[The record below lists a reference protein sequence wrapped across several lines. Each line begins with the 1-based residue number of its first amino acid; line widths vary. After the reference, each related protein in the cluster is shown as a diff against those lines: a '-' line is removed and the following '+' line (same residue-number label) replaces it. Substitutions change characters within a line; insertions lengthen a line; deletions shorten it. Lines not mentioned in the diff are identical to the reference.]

1 MNKYSAAI
9 IHYSTEHSKRER
21 GSGVSAKRSWLIWII
36 LFCHGLCEAA
46 HGSQT
51 ECPELGS
58 KGGLI
63 QGLTHS
69 LPLHREECYFNRS
82 GEALTEQESTE
93 QTNTHSSL
101 HSLSFEDK
109 RGKRG
114 RVTPSLVSFAGHQLC
129 LVISEHRAGLWLD
142 EEAEWIIQT

>member
-1 MNKYSAAI
+1 MLCHSGLILAAGGNGWISSVAHWACSSPILKMNKYSAAI

-21 GSGVSAKRSWLIWII
+21 DSGVSSKRSWLIWII

-51 ECPELGS
+51 ECPALRS

-69 LPLHREECYFNRS
+69 LPLYREECYFNRS
-82 GEALTEQESTE
+82 GERKRETLTEQESTE
-93 QTNTHSSL
+93 QTNAQNWL
-101 HSLSFEDK
+101 HQPFIWRQK
-109 RGKRG
+109 R
-114 RVTPSLVSFAGHQLC
+114 
-129 LVISEHRAGLWLD
+129 
-142 EEAEWIIQT
+142 